1 VLLCPIISLIRVN
14 TYCSPLRI
22 LSSLWLRPT
31 MACSFRKHCLAALNP
46 SLRPVTVDFFASPF
60 DMAGQSEVRDLPT
73 SVGILAVSAR
83 ALHAT
88 SLCEGYHKEAITNT
102 VVPHLVL
109 LDNMLSAAACYGSQ
123 RYFIF
128 QSLFYQLK
136 SPRNTS
142 LCTVLR
148 LKLLRKI

>member
-1 VLLCPIISLIRVN
+1 
-14 TYCSPLRI
+14 
-22 LSSLWLRPT
+22 
-31 MACSFRKHCLAALNP
+31 
-46 SLRPVTVDFFASPF
+46 
-60 DMAGQSEVRDLPT
+60 MAGQSEVRDLPT

-123 RYFIF
+123 CYFIF
-128 QSLFYQLK
+128 QSLFY
-136 SPRNTS
+136 
-142 LCTVLR
+142 
-148 LKLLRKI
+148 